1 MSEKFRQLK
10 EKVEELV
17 KSQFP
22 SALYHAMIKQHV
34 LHGFKS
40 ECKCS
45 YCQVKMYYSGLPGWR
60 NFDGIYL
67 KKRLKY
73 FEEEDDDII

>member
-10 EKVEELV
+10 RKVEELV

-22 SALYHAMIKQHV
+22 SALYNAMINQHKR
-34 LHGFKS
+34 HGFKT

-45 YCQVKMYYSGLPGWR
+45 YCQVKMYYIGLPGWK
-60 NFDGIYL
+60 NYDGIFL
-67 KKRLKY
+67 KK